1 MKRQPLILW
10 DRELFNKKKIAMKIN
25 WGTGIVIAFGLFIIF
40 ILSFVYKVQSNQ
52 KYDNELVTKDYYKQE
67 ATVQCDIEKQENAN
81 ALTNKVTIEKTAEGV
96 KIQFPADFDY
106 SKINGKVSLYRPS
119 SQKLDFEIP
128 ISLSSPH
135 LLIPK
140 SNLASGLWDISID
153 WEYDGVK
160 YLNKDSFRIE

>member
-1 MKRQPLILW
+1 MK
-10 DRELFNKKKIAMKIN
+10 FN
-25 WGTGIVIAFGLFIIF
+25 WGTGIVIAFALFMTF
-40 ILSFVYKVQSNQ
+40 ILSYVFKVQSND
-52 KYDNELVTKDYYKQE
+52 KYDHELVVEDYYKKE
-67 ATVQCDIEKQENAN
+67 ATVQGDIEKQENAN
-81 ALTNKVTIEKTAEGV
+81 ALTNKVTIEKTADGV

-106 SKINGKVSLYRPS
+106 SKIIGKVSLYRPS

-160 YLNKDSFRIE
+160 FLNKDALRIE

>member
-1 MKRQPLILW
+1 MK
-10 DRELFNKKKIAMKIN
+10 FN
-25 WGTGIVIAFGLFIIF
+25 WGTGIVIAFALFIAF
-40 ILSFVYKVQSNQ
+40 ILSYVFKVQSND
-52 KYDNELVTKDYYKQE
+52 KYDHELVVEDYYKKE
-67 ATVQCDIEKQENAN
+67 ALVQVDIEKQQNAN
-81 ALTNKVTIEKTAEGV
+81 ALTNKVIIKNITEGV
-96 KIQFPADFDY
+96 KIEFPVDFDY

-160 YLNKDSFRIE
+160 YLNKDSFRME

>member
-1 MKRQPLILW
+1 
-10 DRELFNKKKIAMKIN
+10 MKIN

-52 KYDNELVTKDYYKQE
+52 KYDNELVTKDYYKKE
-67 ATVQCDIEKQENAN
+67 ALVQGDIEKQENAN
-81 ALTNKVTIEKTAEGV
+81 ALTNKVTIENTAEGV

-106 SKINGKVSLYRPS
+106 SKINGKVSFYRPS
-119 SQKLDFEIP
+119 SQKLDFEVP

-140 SNLASGLWDISID
+140 SNLAGGLWDISID

-160 YLNKDSFRIE
+160 YLNKDSFRME

>member
-1 MKRQPLILW
+1 
-10 DRELFNKKKIAMKIN
+10 MKIN
-25 WGTGIVIAFGLFIIF
+25 WGTGIVIAFGLFMIF

-52 KYDNELVTKDYYKQE
+52 KYDNELVTKDYYKKE
-67 ATVQCDIEKQENAN
+67 ALVQGDIEKQENAN

-106 SKINGKVSLYRPS
+106 SKINGKVSFYRPS

-140 SNLASGLWDISID
+140 SNLAGGLWDISID

-160 YLNKDSFRIE
+160 YLNKNSFRID

>member
-1 MKRQPLILW
+1 
-10 DRELFNKKKIAMKIN
+10 MKIN

-67 ATVQCDIEKQENAN
+67 ATVQGDIEKQENAN

-140 SNLASGLWDISID
+140 SNLAGGLWDISID

-160 YLNKDSFRIE
+160 YLNKNSFRID

>member
-1 MKRQPLILW
+1 
-10 DRELFNKKKIAMKIN
+10 MKIN
-25 WGTGIVIAFGLFIIF
+25 WGTGIVIAFGLFMIF

-52 KYDNELVTKDYYKQE
+52 KYDNELVTKDYYKKE
-67 ATVQCDIEKQENAN
+67 ALVQGDIEKQENAN
-81 ALTNKVTIEKTAEGV
+81 ALTNKVTIENTAEGV

-119 SQKLDFEIP
+119 SQKLDFEIN

-140 SNLASGLWDISID
+140 SNLAGGLWDISID

-160 YLNKDSFRIE
+160 YLNKDSFRME

>member
-1 MKRQPLILW
+1 
-10 DRELFNKKKIAMKIN
+10 MKIN
-25 WGTGIVIAFGLFIIF
+25 WGTGIVIAFGLFMIF

-52 KYDNELVTKDYYKQE
+52 KYDNELVTDEYYKKE
-67 ATVQCDIEKQENAN
+67 ATVQADIEKKQNAN
-81 ALTNKVTIEKTAEGV
+81 ALKNLVVIKEVEEGISV
-96 KIQFPADFDY
+96 EFPADFDY

-140 SNLASGLWDISID
+140 SNLAGGLWDISID

-160 YLNKDSFRIE
+160 YLNKDSFRME

>member
-1 MKRQPLILW
+1 
-10 DRELFNKKKIAMKIN
+10 MKIN
-25 WGTGIVIAFGLFIIF
+25 WGTGIVIAFGLFIVF
-40 ILSFVYKVQSNQ
+40 ILSFVYRVQSNQ
-52 KYDNELVTKDYYKQE
+52 KYDNELVTDEYYKKE
-67 ATVQCDIEKQENAN
+67 ALVQGDIEKQENAN
-81 ALTNKVTIEKTAEGV
+81 ALINKVTIEKTTEGM

-160 YLNKDSFRIE
+160 YLNKDSFKIE